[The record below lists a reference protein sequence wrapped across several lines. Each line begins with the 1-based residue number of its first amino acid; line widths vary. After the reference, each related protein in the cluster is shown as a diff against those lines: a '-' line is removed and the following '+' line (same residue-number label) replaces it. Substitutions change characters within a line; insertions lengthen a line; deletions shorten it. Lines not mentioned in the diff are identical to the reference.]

1 MVYSTT
7 AGFSA
12 MEVFDNGFTNI
23 SGLDSNFTS
32 YQQCGG
38 AKKVKKTKKT
48 KKAKKAK
55 KTKKTTM
62 RKPLSKKSRQ
72 LSKLRLQ
79 VTKKRT
85 KRLENRLNQ
94 RYKRKNI
101 VDSLMKGADISNKNK
116 KELSPKLNK
125 FLSNIPKT
133 SESKLSS
140 WPSIEGDMMST
151 REKKFIE
158 ARKGLQDILKKKPVY
173 SSKSKSVVKFSDYKK
188 PLTKEKAALIFKSK
202 KKGNTR

>member
-38 AKKVKKTKKT
+38 AKKVKKAKKT
-48 KKAKKAK
+48 KKN
-55 KTKKTTM
+55 KKTTM

-101 VDSLMKGADISNKNK
+101 VDSLMKGEDISNKNK